1 MSVWDKI
8 LRLELEP
15 DLRTIADAFDRSL
28 EPVVIVSHD
37 GVVLYA
43 NQAACHRWPD
53 HPSIASI
60 SPLGEGLARVLLTGE
75 PARFQW
81 GDTSSAGVRSWY
93 ASAVSPIRDG
103 QRTVAW
109 LCVSTEV
116 TELKRNEERLLRAEK
131 LMVDTQG
138 VAHLGTWEWDLSE
151 PHAFWSAELFRIYG
165 LTPETYT
172 PSYDAYLTMVH
183 PEDRQRVIDATNRVF
198 HEHIPYSHDE
208 RIFRPDGSMRYL
220 HTWAHPVLDDEGK
233 LRRLV
238 GVCQDITELKEVE
251 RQVRE
256 MNADLER
263 RVGERTR
270 QLEVSMRDLES
281 FNAMISHDLRAP
293 LNVIGLASTT
303 IGRLQPSRPEVAR
316 ATERI
321 LRAVGQ
327 MTMLINDLLGYAHI
341 GEAILHWDAL
351 DVSEMARD
359 IVADLKQSSPTRVVQ
374 VDIENGISCFGDP
387 GLMRAALQNVL
398 DNAWKYTSRVES
410 PTIVVATTIE
420 FGPRVL
426 VVSDNGA
433 GFDMKDAARLFLP
446 FQRLHSEREFSG
458 TGVGLASVQ
467 RILERHG
474 ARIWAEGM
482 PGKGAKFFLELPRAE
497 SGPSQARRDPAA
509 LDSQTRGPMPT
520 PSP

>member
-1 MSVWDKI
+1 M
-8 LRLELEP
+8 ELESH
-15 DLRTIADAFDRSL
+15 LETIAGAFDTSL
-28 EPVVIVSHD
+28 DPVVVAGHD
-37 GVVLYA
+37 GVLLYA
-43 NQAACHRWPD
+43 NRAARQRWPD
-53 HPSIASI
+53 HPTIASI
-60 SPLGEGLARVLLTGE
+60 APLGEALAAVLLTGE

-81 GDTSSAGVRSWY
+81 GDSSPAGVRSWY

-103 QRTVAW
+103 QRPLAW

-165 LTPETYT
+165 LTAETYT

-183 PEDRQRVIDATNRVF
+183 PDDRQRVIDATNRVF

-220 HTWAHPVLDDEGK
+220 HTWAHPILDEEGK

-263 RVGERTR
+263 RVSERTR
-270 QLEVSMRDLES
+270 QLEASMRDLES

-293 LNVIGLASTT
+293 LNVIGLASTS
-303 IGRLQPSRPEVAR
+303 IGRLQPGRPEAAR

-321 LRAVGQ
+321 SRAVGQ
-327 MTMLINDLLGYAHI
+327 MTMLIDDLLRFAHI
-341 GEAILHWDAL
+341 GEATLQRDTVDLSA
-351 DVSEMARD
+351 MARE
-359 IVADLKQSSPTRVVQ
+359 ILADLKQASPTRAVQ
-374 VDIENGISCFGDP
+374 VDIEDGVTCFGDR
-387 GLMRAALQNVL
+387 GLMRAALQNLL
-398 DNAWKYTSRVES
+398 DNAWKYTARVAA
-410 PTIVVATTIE
+410 PTIVVATTNE
-420 FGPRVL
+420 HGRRVL

-433 GFDMKDAARLFLP
+433 GFDMKDSDRLFRP
-446 FQRLHSEREFSG
+446 FQRLHSDGEFSG

-482 PGKGAKFFLELPRAE
+482 PGKGAKFFVELP
-497 SGPSQARRDPAA
+497 
-509 LDSQTRGPMPT
+509 
-520 PSP
+520 

>member
-1 MSVWDKI
+1 M
-8 LRLELEP
+8 ELESH
-15 DLRTIADAFDRSL
+15 LKIITEGFDGNL
-28 EPVVIVSHD
+28 DPVVVVGHD

-43 NQAACHRWPD
+43 NETARHRWPD
-53 HPSIASI
+53 HSSVASIA
-60 SPLGEGLARVLLTGE
+60 PLGDSLSRVLLTGQ

-81 GDTSSAGVRSWY
+81 GDSSPAGVRSWY
-93 ASAVSPIRDG
+93 AAGVSPIRDG

-109 LCVSTEV
+109 LCVSTDV
-116 TELKRNEERLLRAEK
+116 TDLKRNEERLLRAEE

-172 PSYDAYLTMVH
+172 PSYEGYLTMVH
-183 PEDRQRVIDATNRVF
+183 PDDRQRVIDATNRVF

-220 HTWAHPVLDDEGK
+220 HTWAHPILDHEGK

-238 GVCQDITELKEVE
+238 GVCQDITELKQVE
-251 RQVRE
+251 QQVRE

-270 QLEVSMRDLES
+270 QLEASMRDLES
-281 FNAMISHDLRAP
+281 FNALISHDLRAP
-293 LNVIGLASTT
+293 LNVIDLASTT
-303 IGRLQPSRPEVAR
+303 IGRLPEAAR

-321 LRAVGQ
+321 RRAVKQ
-327 MTMLINDLLGYAHI
+327 MTMLIDDLLGFAQI
-341 GEAILHWDAL
+341 GEATLHWSAVDI
-351 DVSEMARD
+351 SGMARE
-359 IVADLKQSSPTRVVQ
+359 ILADLKQSSPTRAVQ
-374 VDIENGISCFGDP
+374 VHVEDGITCFGDP
-387 GLMRAALQNVL
+387 GLLRAALQNLL
-398 DNAWKYTSRVES
+398 DNAWKYTSRVEG
-410 PTIVVATTIE
+410 PTIAVATTIE
-420 FGPRVL
+420 GGSRVL

-433 GFDMKDAARLFLP
+433 GFDMKEVDRLFRP
-446 FQRLHSEREFSG
+446 FQRLHSDREFAG

-474 ARIWAEGM
+474 ARIWAEGV
-482 PGKGAKFFLELPRAE
+482 PGKGAKFFVELPRTD
-497 SGPSQARRDPAA
+497 SGPTQGTSSSTGNLSGMLPA
-509 LDSQTRGPMPT
+509 TT
-520 PSP
+520 